1 MWREGGRGQDEQLC
15 IFSLIIRDA
24 DEKGRWKVGKCH
36 PLTFMFSG
44 ELAGTV
50 SGRFLI
56 ILGEG
61 CLWGSPALTPRM
73 GKAPARGAS
82 GSH

>member
-15 IFSLIIRDA
+15 VFSLVIRDA

-50 SGRFLI
+50 SREFFDHHGRGMPL
-56 ILGEG
+56 
-61 CLWGSPALTPRM
+61 
-73 GKAPARGAS
+73 GKAPARFAS